1 MNSIFQEQARFSV
14 NMIDYHLLPV
24 ESNEETI
31 NVTISPVDS
40 ITVTRRSLK
49 DIVLLSIRR
58 SLKLEPVAVYALDV
72 EVQILIG
79 FEEGIDTSS
88 MKDEE
93 IIQAFKKSCGALIA
107 NVLSRVSILISTI
120 TSANGQMPVITQPV
134 FIEPEQEK

>member
-49 DIVLLSIRR
+49 DIVLSIRR

>member
-1 MNSIFQEQARFSV
+1 
-14 NMIDYHLLPV
+14 MIDYHLLPV

-49 DIVLLSIRR
+49 DIVLSIRR